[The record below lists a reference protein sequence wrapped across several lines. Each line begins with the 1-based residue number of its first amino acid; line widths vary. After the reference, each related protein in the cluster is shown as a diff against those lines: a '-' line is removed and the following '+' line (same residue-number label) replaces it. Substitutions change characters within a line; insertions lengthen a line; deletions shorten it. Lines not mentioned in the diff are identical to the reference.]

1 MSNYRFVKV
10 QGQFDI
16 RKNFW
21 EENFQISLIYPF
33 SSLYQRDTTTD
44 KSVSSKQMWMCW
56 LDQDPNYENKLY
68 RLPLDQKKSAIL
80 AYYPEFDYKD
90 TLIAECLMAYPEH
103 CLSPA
108 AKSFRSEEETLR
120 KFAELIEKKIEQDE
134 LTFDSYI
141 PLGNNRFQ
149 LVKGTANQ
157 IADLKKKNAALYP
170 QYDKIRRMFEE
181 EQSELRLHGGGK
193 ETLMEKNG
201 LILLNDED

>member
-1 MSNYRFVKV
+1 MSNYKFVKINPP
-10 QGQFDI
+10 FDI
-16 RKNFW
+16 KKNFW

-33 SSLYQRDTTTD
+33 SSLYQRDATPD
-44 KSVSSKQMWMCW
+44 KSISSKELWCIW
-56 LDQDPNYENKLY
+56 LSEDGNYENKLY

-90 TLIAECLMAYPEH
+90 PLIAECLMAYPEH

-120 KFAELIEKKIEQDE
+120 KFAELIEKKIEEDE

-149 LVKGTANQ
+149 LIKGTANQ
-157 IADLKKKNAALYP
+157 IADLKKKNAGLYP
-170 QYDKIRRMFEE
+170 QYEKIRKMFEQ
-181 EQSELRLHGGGK
+181 EQNEIRVYGGGT
-193 ETLMEKNG
+193 ETIMESGG
-201 LILLNDED
+201 LILFDED

>member
-33 SSLYQRDTTTD
+33 SSLYQRDNTTNKLT
-44 KSVSSKQMWMCW
+44 SSKILWCCW

-68 RLPLDQKKSAIL
+68 RLPPDQKKSAIL

-90 TLIAECLMAYPEH
+90 PLIAECLMAYPEH

-120 KFAELIEKKIEQDE
+120 KFAELIEKKIEEDE

-149 LVKGTANQ
+149 LIKGTANQ
-157 IADLKKKNAALYP
+157 IADLKKKNAGLYP
-170 QYDKIRRMFEE
+170 QYEKIRKMFEQ
-181 EQSELRLHGGGK
+181 EQNEIRVYGGGT
-193 ETLMEKNG
+193 ETIMESGG
-201 LILLNDED
+201 LILFDED